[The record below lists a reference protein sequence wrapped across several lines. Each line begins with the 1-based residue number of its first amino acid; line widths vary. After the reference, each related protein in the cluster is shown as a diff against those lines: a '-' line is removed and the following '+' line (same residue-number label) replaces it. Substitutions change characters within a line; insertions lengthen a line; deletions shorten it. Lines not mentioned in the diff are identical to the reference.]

1 MRPLFVAASIAVS
14 LFLSST
20 SFGMG
25 AEDVVKKSQ
34 AAFLYPGKDFK
45 ARVMMK
51 LINKDGQERIRE
63 LTMLRKNYSES
74 GGEQKYFMY
83 FHQPADVRD
92 MTFLVWKY
100 PRKDS
105 DRWLFIP
112 AIKLVK
118 RIAANDKRSSFV
130 GSDFSYEDVSGRAVD
145 EDNHSLLREEKYE
158 GRDVQVVK
166 SAPKAPE
173 SVDFGYKLSW
183 IDKESFIPWKE
194 EYYDKRGSL
203 SKVFTANEVK
213 SIEGYIT
220 VVKRTMRNVQSGH
233 RTEVIF
239 NDVKYNQ
246 GLSDSLFTERSL
258 KNPPREIAR

>member
-1 MRPLFVAASIAVS
+1 MRTLFVAASIAVS

-34 AAFLYPGKDFK
+34 ATFLYPGKDFK

-258 KNPPREIAR
+258 KNLPREIAR

>member
-1 MRPLFVAASIAVS
+1 MRTLFVTASIAMS

-34 AAFLYPGKDFK
+34 ATFLYPGKDFK

-63 LTMLRKNYSES
+63 LTMLRKNYGEP
-74 GGEQKYFMY
+74 GGDQKYFMY

-130 GSDFSYEDVSGRAVD
+130 GSDFSYEDVSGRAVE
-145 EDNHSLLREEKYE
+145 EDNHSLSREDKYE
-158 GRDVQVVK
+158 GMDVYVVK
-166 SAPKAPE
+166 SVPKTPE
-173 SVDFGYKLSW
+173 SVDFGYKLAW
-183 IDKESFIPWKE
+183 IDKGNFVPWKE

-213 SIEGYIT
+213 QVQGFIT
-220 VVKRTMRNVQSGH
+220 VLKRTMKSIQSGH
-233 RTEVIF
+233 RTEVVY

-258 KNPPREIAR
+258 KNLPREIAR